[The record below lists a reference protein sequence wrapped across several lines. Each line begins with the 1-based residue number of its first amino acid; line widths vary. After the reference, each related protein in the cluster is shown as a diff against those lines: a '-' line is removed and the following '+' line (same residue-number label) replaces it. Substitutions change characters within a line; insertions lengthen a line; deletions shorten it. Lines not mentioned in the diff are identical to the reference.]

1 MSRGGPRHEA
11 KPLVDVGLVFKCLE
25 KHKDILAD
33 LGAYEH
39 MCSSSG
45 PNAKALHAT
54 RKLWTG
60 LLDLEPSGL
69 IHSQPLRQALLSLLA
84 ENPDINLGKH
94 TGLVWAN
101 LKVER
106 LNCLLAHVRK
116 LGRDSKSLMP
126 VAAKPTRDQYHELL
140 VGLKKLKMPN
150 KTELALVP
158 VTAAEV
164 ELGKAPS
171 AKSKAATSE
180 LGKASLQEKAHVLG
194 KAPASAKAKLGKAK
208 PSKDAGKLGKVG
220 KEALGKGKRKLAP
233 RISDVSLDSEGFPGM
248 FSSPSK
254 KARNASSSQVMCL
267 RRASSRLH
275 AAMGY
280 GLEKPK
286 PKTKAKPA
294 KKPASCLGKGKSK
307 PGKALADEPK

>member
-11 KPLVDVGLVFKCLE
+11 KPLVDVGLAFKCLE

-39 MCSSSG
+39 MSSSSG

-116 LGRDSKSLMP
+116 LGRDSKTLMP
-126 VAAKPTRDQYHELL
+126 VAAKLTRDQYHELL
-140 VGLKKLKMPN
+140 VG
-150 KTELALVP
+150 
-158 VTAAEV
+158 
-164 ELGKAPS
+164 
-171 AKSKAATSE
+171 
-180 LGKASLQEKAHVLG
+180 
-194 KAPASAKAKLGKAK
+194 
-208 PSKDAGKLGKVG
+208 
-220 KEALGKGKRKLAP
+220 
-233 RISDVSLDSEGFPGM
+233 
-248 FSSPSK
+248 FSSSK
-254 KARNASSSQVMCL
+254 C
-267 RRASSRLH
+267 
-275 AAMGY
+275 
-280 GLEKPK
+280 P
-286 PKTKAKPA
+286 TKQSWPW
-294 KKPASCLGKGKSK
+294 CQ
-307 PGKALADEPK
+307 